1 MSELKVAIGKKIR
14 ELREQR
20 KMTRELLCE
29 DETRLTVRQ
38 LARIGAGDSI
48 PSLLTLEFIAQ
59 QLRIEM
65 YQGKY
70 KILVI
75 FIMKIGNLEALT
87 SSIFW
92 YNKSYAN
99 TRK

>member
-1 MSELKVAIGKKIR
+1 MSELRIAIGKKIR

-38 LARIGAGDSI
+38 LARIEAGNSI

-59 QLRIEM
+59 QLHIEM
-65 YQGKY
+65 YQIIK
-70 KILVI
+70 
-75 FIMKIGNLEALT
+75 E
-87 SSIFW
+87 SS
-92 YNKSYAN
+92 K
-99 TRK
+99 

>member
-29 DETRLTVRQ
+29 DETCLTVRQ
-38 LARIGAGDSI
+38 LARIEAGDSI

-59 QLRIEM
+59 QLHIEM
-65 YQGKY
+65 YQIIK
-70 KILVI
+70 
-75 FIMKIGNLEALT
+75 EST
-87 SSIFW
+87 
-92 YNKSYAN
+92 KS
-99 TRK
+99 

>member
-38 LARIGAGDSI
+38 LARIEAGDSI

-59 QLRIEM
+59 QLHIEM
-65 YQGKY
+65 YQIIKEST
-70 KILVI
+70 K
-75 FIMKIGNLEALT
+75 A
-87 SSIFW
+87 
-92 YNKSYAN
+92 
-99 TRK
+99 

>member
-38 LARIGAGDSI
+38 LARIEAGDSI

-65 YQGKY
+65 YQITK
-70 KILVI
+70 
-75 FIMKIGNLEALT
+75 EST
-87 SSIFW
+87 
-92 YNKSYAN
+92 KS
-99 TRK
+99 

>member
-29 DETRLTVRQ
+29 DETRLAVRQ
-38 LARIGAGDSI
+38 LARIEAGDSI

-65 YQGKY
+65 YQIIK
-70 KILVI
+70 
-75 FIMKIGNLEALT
+75 EST
-87 SSIFW
+87 
-92 YNKSYAN
+92 KS
-99 TRK
+99 

>member
-38 LARIGAGDSI
+38 LARIEAGDSI

-59 QLRIEM
+59 QLHIEM
-65 YQGKY
+65 YQIIK
-70 KILVI
+70 
-75 FIMKIGNLEALT
+75 EST
-87 SSIFW
+87 
-92 YNKSYAN
+92 KSY
-99 TRK
+99 

>member
-38 LARIGAGDSI
+38 LARIEAGDSI

-65 YQGKY
+65 YQIIK
-70 KILVI
+70 
-75 FIMKIGNLEALT
+75 E
-87 SSIFW
+87 SS
-92 YNKSYAN
+92 K
-99 TRK
+99 

>member
-38 LARIGAGDSI
+38 LARIEAGDSI

-65 YQGKY
+65 YQIIK
-70 KILVI
+70 
-75 FIMKIGNLEALT
+75 E
-87 SSIFW
+87 SSKW
-92 YNKSYAN
+92 
-99 TRK
+99 

>member
-38 LARIGAGDSI
+38 LARIEAGDSI

-59 QLRIEM
+59 QLHIEM
-65 YQGKY
+65 YQIIK
-70 KILVI
+70 
-75 FIMKIGNLEALT
+75 E
-87 SSIFW
+87 SSQ
-92 YNKSYAN
+92 
-99 TRK
+99 

>member
-1 MSELKVAIGKKIR
+1 MSELKVVIGKKIR

-38 LARIGAGDSI
+38 LARIEAGDSI

-65 YQGKY
+65 YQIIK
-70 KILVI
+70 
-75 FIMKIGNLEALT
+75 EST
-87 SSIFW
+87 
-92 YNKSYAN
+92 KS
-99 TRK
+99 

>member
-38 LARIGAGDSI
+38 LARIEAGDSI

-59 QLRIEM
+59 QLHIEM
-65 YQGKY
+65 YQIIK
-70 KILVI
+70 
-75 FIMKIGNLEALT
+75 E
-87 SSIFW
+87 SS
-92 YNKSYAN
+92 K
-99 TRK
+99 

>member
-38 LARIGAGDSI
+38 LARIEAGDSI

-59 QLRIEM
+59 QLHIEM
-65 YQGKY
+65 YQIIKEST
-70 KILVI
+70 K
-75 FIMKIGNLEALT
+75 
-87 SSIFW
+87 
-92 YNKSYAN
+92 
-99 TRK
+99 R

>member
-38 LARIGAGDSI
+38 LARIEAGDSI

-65 YQGKY
+65 YQIIK
-70 KILVI
+70 
-75 FIMKIGNLEALT
+75 EST
-87 SSIFW
+87 
-92 YNKSYAN
+92 KS
-99 TRK
+99 

>member
-1 MSELKVAIGKKIR
+1 MSELRIAIGKKIR

-38 LARIGAGDSI
+38 LARIEAGDSI

-59 QLRIEM
+59 QLHIEM
-65 YQGKY
+65 YQIIK
-70 KILVI
+70 
-75 FIMKIGNLEALT
+75 E
-87 SSIFW
+87 SSQ
-92 YNKSYAN
+92 
-99 TRK
+99 